1 MAGEHLVV
9 VLEVEIHLVDSKEI
23 LYFLHSAKVKGTDL
37 VASDPLFQVEMEEVL
52 QPKVQS
58 QDGSCLGY
66 QNGWR

>member
-1 MAGEHLVV
+1 MV
-9 VLEVEIHLVDSKEI
+9 VLEVESRLVDSKEI
-23 LYFLHSAKVKGTDL
+23 LYFLHSTKAKETDL
-37 VASDPLFQVEMEEVL
+37 VASDSLFQVEMEEVL